1 MQRKCHRQ
9 TGSNRSVT
17 EPCAAGWKTYQKN
30 KHRTDQNHVAP
41 GEPRRAE
48 EQSLSHHAAALCSCA
63 AQCFL
68 PSGFSVFRVVG
79 DSRGGAPNYRA
90 HHHRKAVLFTRISGL
105 ASAFNHFPH
114 RLQVQRRIPRR
125 DTTADMSC
133 DEKPHGIESTCL
145 ARIIAHPDTPTRLP
159 THPDL
164 V

>member
-48 EQSLSHHAAALCSCA
+48 EQSLSHHTAALCSCA

-90 HHHRKAVLFTRISGL
+90 QHHRKAVLFTRISGL

-114 RLQVQRRIPRR
+114 RLQVQRRIPRQ

-133 DEKPHGIESTCL
+133 VESHMGL
-145 ARIIAHPDTPTRLP
+145 KAHAWHESLPIP
-159 THPDL
+159 THPPDCRHIQI
-164 V
+164 